1 MKPNMR
7 EPNPEVNSPK
17 ESLLDDLLIMV
28 GALVFFLAIIYFGF
42 NFMLGAI
49 LERLQPEHERRIFET
64 FVKALPQAENEQQRI
79 RVQQVIDGLT
89 AHWEDAPLAYQSFL
103 LNESSPN
110 AFAFPGG
117 YIGVTTGLL
126 DMAETENELAF
137 VLAHELGH
145 FKHRHHIQG
154 LSQGLSWMIVQA
166 FFQMATGGTVSQ
178 NMVFDFF
185 EMFSLRKNQREHETE
200 ADEFGLE
207 LLAKR
212 YGHTRGAIHFFQKIK
227 GQSAENLKLFEK
239 FTSSHPLPEER
250 IEQLQTWAD
259 DKKQNS
265 AKLLPW
271 PPAEKAVVP
280 LNDAGPQPISP

>member
-89 AHWEDAPLAYQSFL
+89 EHWEDAPLAYQSFL

-126 DMAETENELAF
+126 EMAETENELAF

-227 GQSAENLKLFEK
+227 GQSPENLKLFEK

-250 IEQLQTWAD
+250 IEQLQKWAD

-280 LNDAGPQPISP
+280 SNDAGPQTISP